1 MSASGF
7 PGTPA
12 VMVLSLVSGLLSGL
26 TASLTDVL
34 TALNQHLTPVT
45 ASLVGSVVVGLA
57 GVFLREAATNVRWWV
72 ERRDRRKGG

>member
-1 MSASGF
+1 MPASGF
-7 PGTPA
+7 SGTLA
-12 VMVLSLVSGLLSGL
+12 VMCLSLVSGLLSGL

-57 GVFLREAATNVRWWV
+57 GVLLREIASGVRWWV
-72 ERRDRRKGG
+72 ERRERRKGG